1 MHQIGEDKGRIREI
15 ELLKEVHD
23 SGKKRLKEERESEA
37 LTETIERKM
46 NTCADEQQ
54 EGTWM

>member
-23 SGKKRLKEERESEA
+23 SERKDGRKRESKA
-37 LTETIERKM
+37 LTEAREWKM
-46 NTCADEQQ
+46 NTRADEQK